1 MKRLAVLLLAIAL
14 TASFTACGNSTNSS
28 TLVPNSQSAA
38 SSQNETSL
46 PASQNA
52 EDSEPVDASSGKSE
66 SNILIAYFTAAENSG
81 VDAIGSASYTTISGS
96 AVGRVRALADMIE
109 AETGG
114 ELFSIQTQTV
124 YPADGGELID
134 FAAEEQDQNVRPE
147 LTSLIEN
154 LEQYDTIFIGY
165 PNWWYDMP
173 MALYSFF
180 DEYDFSGKTIIPFNT
195 HNGSRFSNTIQ
206 TIEQLEPNATVIED
220 GFTVSEQNVAV
231 AGEDVAAWLDEL
243 GY

>member
-1 MKRLAVLLLAIAL
+1 MKRLAVLLLVIAL
-14 TASFTACGNSTNSS
+14 TASFIACGNSTNSS
-28 TLVPNSQSAA
+28 TSVPNSQSTA
-38 SSQNETSL
+38 SSQRETSL
-46 PASQNA
+46 PASQNV
-52 EDSEPVDASSGKSE
+52 EDFEPVDDSSGKSE
-66 SNILIAYFTAAENSG
+66 SNILIAYFTVAENSG
-81 VDAIGSASYTTISGS
+81 VDAIASASYTTIGGS

-124 YPADGGELID
+124 DPADGGELID
-134 FAAEEQDQNVRPE
+134 FAAEEQDQNVRSE
-147 LTSLIEN
+147 LTSHIEN

-180 DEYDFSGKTIIPFNT
+180 EEYNFSGKTIIPFNT

-206 TIEQLEPNATVIED
+206 TIEQLEPNATVMED
-220 GFTVSEQNVAV
+220 GFTVSEQNVAD
-231 AGEDVAAWLDEL
+231 AGEDVAAWLDGL